1 MRILDSIKILS
12 LVCFFIALDVNAEF
26 TTNTLTINSLSIE
39 IRRNENE
46 IIFEGDVF
54 IKSKDFEIN
63 ADNAVFNNK
72 NKMVSVSGA
81 PSRINSTYE
90 DNIFIGS
97 ADKIVFSETN
107 EVQLIGNAQMN
118 YENIDISSNEISFSL
133 QDGKITTNN

>member
-1 MRILDSIKILS
+1 MGIDL
-12 LVCFFIALDVNAEF
+12 NAEF

-39 IRRNENE
+39 VRKNENE
-46 IIFEGDVF
+46 IIFDGDVF

-63 ADNAVFNNK
+63 ADNAIYNKK
-72 NKMVSVSGA
+72 NKIVSVSGA

>member
-1 MRILDSIKILS
+1 MRILDSIKTLS
-12 LVCFFIALDVNAEF
+12 LICFFIALDVNSEF

-39 IRRNENE
+39 IRRNENK
-46 IIFEGDVF
+46 IIFNGGVF
-54 IKSKDFEIN
+54 IKSKEFEIN

-72 NKMVSVSGA
+72 NKMVSVIGA

-97 ADKIVFSETN
+97 ADRIVFSETN

>member
-1 MRILDSIKILS
+1 MGIDL
-12 LVCFFIALDVNAEF
+12 NAEF

-39 IRRNENE
+39 IRKNENE
-46 IIFEGDVF
+46 IIFDGDVF

-72 NKMVSVSGA
+72 NKIVSVSGA

-97 ADKIVFSETN
+97 ADRIVFSETN

>member
-1 MRILDSIKILS
+1 MRILDSIKTLS
-12 LVCFFIALDVNAEF
+12 LICFFIALDVNAEF

-39 IRRNENE
+39 VRKNENE
-46 IIFEGDVF
+46 IIFDGDVF

-63 ADNAVFNNK
+63 ADNAVYNNK
-72 NKMVSVSGA
+72 NKIVSVSGA

>member
-1 MRILDSIKILS
+1 MTIDL
-12 LVCFFIALDVNAEF
+12 NAEF

-39 IRRNENE
+39 IRKNENE
-46 IIFEGDVF
+46 IIFDGDVF

-72 NKMVSVSGA
+72 NKMVSVIGA

-97 ADKIVFSETN
+97 ADRIVFSETN

>member
-1 MRILDSIKILS
+1 MRILDSIKTLS
-12 LVCFFIALDVNAEF
+12 LICFFIALDVNSEF

-39 IRRNENE
+39 IRRNENK
-46 IIFEGDVF
+46 IIFNGGVF
-54 IKSKDFEIN
+54 LKSKEFEIN
-63 ADNAVFNNK
+63 ADNAVYNNK
-72 NKMVSVSGA
+72 NKIVSVSGA

>member
-1 MRILDSIKILS
+1 MRILDSIKTLS
-12 LVCFFIALDVNAEF
+12 LICFFIALDVNAEF

-39 IRRNENE
+39 VRKNENE
-46 IIFEGDVF
+46 IIFDGDVF

-72 NKMVSVSGA
+72 NKMVSVIGA

-97 ADKIVFSETN
+97 ADRIVFSETN

>member
-12 LVCFFIALDVNAEF
+12 LICFFIALDVNAEF

-39 IRRNENE
+39 IRKNENE
-46 IIFEGDVF
+46 IIFDGDVF

-63 ADNAVFNNK
+63 ADNAIYNNK
-72 NKMVSVSGA
+72 NKIVSVSGA

>member
-39 IRRNENE
+39 IRKNENE
-46 IIFEGDVF
+46 IIFDGDVF

-63 ADNAVFNNK
+63 ADNAIYNNK
-72 NKMVSVSGA
+72 NKIVSVSGA

>member
-1 MRILDSIKILS
+1 MKILYSIKIPS
-12 LVCFFIALDVNAEF
+12 LVCFLITLSLNAEF

-39 IRRNENE
+39 VRRNENE
-46 IIFEGDVF
+46 IIFDGDVF
-54 IKSKDFEIN
+54 IKSKDFEFN

-72 NKMVSVSGA
+72 NKMVSVIGA

-97 ADKIVFSETN
+97 ADRIVFSETN

>member
-12 LVCFFIALDVNAEF
+12 LICFFIALDVNAEF

-39 IRRNENE
+39 VRKNENE
-46 IIFEGDVF
+46 IIFDGDVF

-63 ADNAVFNNK
+63 ADNAIYNNK
-72 NKMVSVSGA
+72 NKIVSVSGA

-97 ADKIVFSETN
+97 ADRIVFSETN

>member
-12 LVCFFIALDVNAEF
+12 LICFFIALDVNAEF

-39 IRRNENE
+39 VRRNENE
-46 IIFEGDVF
+46 IIFNGGVF

-63 ADNAVFNNK
+63 ADNAIYNNK
-72 NKMVSVSGA
+72 NKIVSVSGA

>member
-1 MRILDSIKILS
+1 MRILDSIKTLS
-12 LVCFFIALDVNAEF
+12 LICFFIALDVNAEF

-46 IIFEGDVF
+46 IIFNGGVF

-63 ADNAVFNNK
+63 ADNAIYNNK
-72 NKMVSVSGA
+72 NKIVSVSGA

-97 ADKIVFSETN
+97 ADRIVFSETN

>member
-1 MRILDSIKILS
+1 MAIDL
-12 LVCFFIALDVNAEF
+12 NAEF

-39 IRRNENE
+39 VRRNENE
-46 IIFEGDVF
+46 IIFDGDVF

-72 NKMVSVSGA
+72 NKMVSVIGA

-97 ADKIVFSETN
+97 ADRIVFSETN

>member
-1 MRILDSIKILS
+1 MAIDL
-12 LVCFFIALDVNAEF
+12 NAEF

-39 IRRNENE
+39 IRKNENE
-46 IIFEGDVF
+46 IIFDGDVF

-72 NKMVSVSGA
+72 NKIVSVSGA

-97 ADKIVFSETN
+97 ADRIVFSETN

>member
-1 MRILDSIKILS
+1 MRILDSIKTLS
-12 LVCFFIALDVNAEF
+12 LICFFIALDVNSEF

-39 IRRNENE
+39 IRRNENK
-46 IIFEGDVF
+46 IIFNGGVF

-63 ADNAVFNNK
+63 ADNAIYNNK
-72 NKMVSVSGA
+72 NKIVSVSGA

-97 ADKIVFSETN
+97 ADRIVFSETN

>member
-1 MRILDSIKILS
+1 MAIDL
-12 LVCFFIALDVNAEF
+12 NAEF

-39 IRRNENE
+39 IRKNENE
-46 IIFEGDVF
+46 IIFDGDVI

-63 ADNAVFNNK
+63 ADNAIYNNK
-72 NKMVSVSGA
+72 NKIVSVSGA

>member
-1 MRILDSIKILS
+1 MRILDSIKTLS
-12 LVCFFIALDVNAEF
+12 LICFFIALDVNSEF

-39 IRRNENE
+39 VRKNENE
-46 IIFEGDVF
+46 IIFNGNVF

-63 ADNAVFNNK
+63 ADNAVYNNK
-72 NKMVSVSGA
+72 NKIVSVSGA

>member
-1 MRILDSIKILS
+1 MAIDL
-12 LVCFFIALDVNAEF
+12 NAEF

-39 IRRNENE
+39 IRKNENE
-46 IIFEGDVF
+46 IIFDGDVF

-72 NKMVSVSGA
+72 NKMVSVIGA

>member
-39 IRRNENE
+39 VRRNENE
-46 IIFEGDVF
+46 IIFDGDVF

-72 NKMVSVSGA
+72 NKMVSVIGA

-97 ADKIVFSETN
+97 ADRIVFSETN
-107 EVQLIGNAQMN
+107 EVQLIGNAQMH
-118 YENIDISSNEISFSL
+118 YENIDISSNQISFSL

>member
-1 MRILDSIKILS
+1 MAIDL
-12 LVCFFIALDVNAEF
+12 NAEF

-39 IRRNENE
+39 VRKNENE
-46 IIFEGDVF
+46 IIFDGNVF

-63 ADNAVFNNK
+63 ADNAIYNNK
-72 NKMVSVSGA
+72 NKIVSVSGA

>member
-1 MRILDSIKILS
+1 MAIDL
-12 LVCFFIALDVNAEF
+12 NTEF

-39 IRRNENE
+39 VRKNENE
-46 IIFEGDVF
+46 IIFDGDVF

-63 ADNAVFNNK
+63 ADNAIYNNK
-72 NKMVSVSGA
+72 NKIVSVSGA

>member
-1 MRILDSIKILS
+1 MAIDLD
-12 LVCFFIALDVNAEF
+12 AEF

-39 IRRNENE
+39 VRKNENE
-46 IIFEGDVF
+46 IIFDGDVF

-72 NKMVSVSGA
+72 NKMVSVIGA

>member
-39 IRRNENE
+39 VRRNENE
-46 IIFEGDVF
+46 IIFDGDVF

-72 NKMVSVSGA
+72 NKIVSVSGA

>member
-1 MRILDSIKILS
+1 MKILYSIKIPS
-12 LVCFFIALDVNAEF
+12 LVCFLITLSLNAEF

-39 IRRNENE
+39 VRKNENE
-46 IIFEGDVF
+46 IIFDGDVF

-63 ADNAVFNNK
+63 ADNAIYNNK
-72 NKMVSVSGA
+72 NKIVSVSGA

>member
-1 MRILDSIKILS
+1 M
-12 LVCFFIALDVNAEF
+12 ALDVNAEF

-46 IIFEGDVF
+46 IIFNGGVF

-63 ADNAVFNNK
+63 ADNAIYNNK
-72 NKMVSVSGA
+72 NKIVSVSGA

-97 ADKIVFSETN
+97 ADRIVFSETN

>member
-12 LVCFFIALDVNAEF
+12 LVFFLIAIDLNAEF

-39 IRRNENE
+39 IRKNENE
-46 IIFEGDVF
+46 IIFDGDVF

-72 NKMVSVSGA
+72 NKIVSVSGA

-118 YENIDISSNEISFSL
+118 YENIDI
-133 QDGKITTNN
+133 

>member
-1 MRILDSIKILS
+1 MGIDL
-12 LVCFFIALDVNAEF
+12 NAEF

-39 IRRNENE
+39 IRKNENE
-46 IIFEGDVF
+46 IIFDGDVI

-63 ADNAVFNNK
+63 ADNAIYNNK
-72 NKMVSVSGA
+72 NKIVSVSGA

>member
-1 MRILDSIKILS
+1 MSILDSIKILS
-12 LVCFFIALDVNAEF
+12 LACFLIAIDLNAEF

-39 IRRNENE
+39 VRKNENE
-46 IIFEGDVF
+46 IIFDGNVF

-63 ADNAVFNNK
+63 ADNAIYNNK
-72 NKMVSVSGA
+72 NKIVSVSGA

>member
-39 IRRNENE
+39 VRRNENE
-46 IIFEGDVF
+46 IIFDGDVF

-72 NKMVSVSGA
+72 NKIVSVIGA

-97 ADKIVFSETN
+97 ADKIIFSETN

>member
-39 IRRNENE
+39 VRRNENE
-46 IIFEGDVF
+46 IIFDGDVF

-72 NKMVSVSGA
+72 NKIVSVSGA

-107 EVQLIGNAQMN
+107 EIKLIGNAQMN
-118 YENIDISSNEISFSL
+118 YENIDITSNEISFSL